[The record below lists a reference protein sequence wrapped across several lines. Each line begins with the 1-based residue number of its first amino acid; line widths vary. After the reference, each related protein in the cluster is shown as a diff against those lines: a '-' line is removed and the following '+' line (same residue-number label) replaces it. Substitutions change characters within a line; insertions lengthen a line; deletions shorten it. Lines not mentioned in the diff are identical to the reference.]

1 MLQEASHMK
10 TPIRTQNMSKVIQL
24 EYLNLQAATGCRQ
37 PDNPSENILNTNMV

>member
-37 PDNPSENILNTNMV
+37 PDNPSEKISNTNMV